1 MTNEETL
8 LNQLTRLGCK
18 VIKNDDFVLVMHKRD
33 NKEGTTMVIELY
45 KKDKKLC
52 VASTQSYFSFI
63 DFETLDLLHELKEC
77 YV

>member
-1 MTNEETL
+1 MTKEENL
-8 LNQLTRLGCK
+8 LTELTRLGCK
-18 VIKNDDFVLVMHKRD
+18 VIKNDDYVLVMHKRD

-52 VASTQSYFSFI
+52 VASIQSYFSFI
-63 DFETLDLLHELKEC
+63 DFELLDLLNKLKEC